1 MFAIVKS
8 PFTKRQQVVYFKPV
22 GGFKVVKLSS
32 QIAIL
37 LIVLSTTLLMALAF
51 PTLKQLEL
59 PAGDLLQRVRYSVM
73 SDEERCVGA
82 GSLCLVGIDGPTL
95 EQLGKF
101 QSGEWLV
108 RRPFLHFVHAM
119 QQHFKPRVVAFDIL
133 FQPVLGRAHQTR
145 SHGRG
150 ELKRILEML
159 QAEAFEAGMD
169 RDPLLLFKISQTISY
184 LAEYYLAAGFA
195 GLKWPLPETGRAG
208 VSVLCGYYFPMAFL
222 QKTADAPARAPLDA
236 GRSAYLLDVAI
247 PLENANQPPP
257 DFPFAD
263 TIDMPAPVLL
273 DYCRLGY
280 INVPRDHDG
289 IMRRLP
295 LVWGARLPTPD
306 GTEKRLLPSF
316 ALLAYLEYRGVGP
329 RNVTVNFGDRVVVEA
344 ENGTPLLE
352 IPVDE
357 YGRMMLD
364 FDCTLKD
371 VPSVSLRDV
380 LNTGTA
386 IVSGGEGDNE
396 QLARRR
402 QLTQLVDGRLCLVGL
417 VAPGTTDIGPT
428 PIDPNTP
435 FVQVHLTALKN
446 MFSERLMRPLKNRE
460 RIGILL
466 VVGLLFSLVAF
477 LPRISTFLW
486 GTLGFVVAYLGLC
499 YALVHWHLMIL
510 PVSTPLLQ
518 MALAFVSI
526 LFVRYWTEERAKR
539 RIRSMFSTMV
549 SMEVLRYM
557 EEHPES
563 FALKGNRA
571 LATVMFSDI
580 NHFTTIAEKID
591 PDALSELL
599 NRYFSTMTEVIMDA
613 GGYVDKFEGDAI
625 MAEWGV
631 PYPDPEHAVS
641 ACRAVLVQ
649 KEALDSLVPELK
661 NRFGEEFSVR
671 FGLCSGELS
680 AGNMGSQKKFQYT
693 VMGNVVNQAAR
704 LEPLNKLYG
713 TQIIVGPETRRLV
726 GSAFELRHLD
736 RVVVAGMSEPLDV
749 FELLAEKN
757 GVAHARLN
765 AMRQYEEALGL
776 YRKQRWDE
784 AENLFKLVNDVLDD
798 DPPSQVMLGRI
809 RQLRDNPPGTDWDG
823 VFVVQGKG

>member
-1 MFAIVKS
+1 M
-8 PFTKRQQVVYFKPV
+8 KR
-22 GGFKVVKLSS
+22 SS
-32 QIAIL
+32 QIIIL
-37 LIVLSTTLLMALAF
+37 VIALGTTVLMTLAF
-51 PTLKQLEL
+51 PALKHLEL
-59 PAGDLLQRVRYSVM
+59 PAGDLLQKVRYSM
-73 SDEERCVGA
+73 MTEDERCVGA
-82 GSLCLVGIDGPTL
+82 ESLCLIGIDGPTL

-108 RRPFLHFVHAM
+108 RRPFLRFVHAM

-150 ELKRILEML
+150 ELKRILEAL
-159 QAEAFEAGMD
+159 QVETFEAGMD

-195 GLKWPLPETGRAG
+195 GLRWPLPGTGRAG
-208 VSVLCGYYFPMAFL
+208 VSVLCGYYFPMTFQSGA
-222 QKTADAPARAPLDA
+222 ADSPNRAALDSNRA
-236 GRSAYLLDVAI
+236 AYLLDVAI
-247 PLENANQPPP
+247 PLENASVPPA
-257 DFPFAD
+257 DFPFGHTLD
-263 TIDMPAPVLL
+263 LPAPVLL
-273 DYCRLGY
+273 DYFRVGY
-280 INVPRDHDG
+280 SNVPRANDL

-295 LVWGARLPTPD
+295 LVWGARLPVDD
-306 GTEKRLLPSF
+306 GVEERLLPSF
-316 ALLAYLEYRGVGP
+316 ALLAYLEYRGIKP
-329 RNVTVNFGDRVVVEA
+329 ENVLVHFGEMVVVEA
-344 ENGTPLLE
+344 DNGTRLLE

-357 YGRMMLD
+357 YGRMTLD
-364 FDCTLKD
+364 FDCRLQD
-371 VPSVSLRDV
+371 VPSVSLGDV
-380 LNTGTA
+380 LNVGTTISTGA
-386 IVSGGEGDNE
+386 DDGGEDRRHR
-396 QLARRR
+396 LAR
-402 QLTQLVDGRLCLVGL
+402 LVDGRLCLVGL
-417 VAPGTTDIGPT
+417 IAPGTTDIGPT

-446 MFSERLMRPLKNRE
+446 MISNRLLRPLKNRE
-460 RIGILL
+460 RIAVLL
-466 VVGLLFSLVAF
+466 LVGLLFSLVAF

-486 GTLGFVVAYLGLC
+486 GTFGFVAAYLGLC

-510 PVSTPLLQ
+510 PVATPLLQ

-526 LFVRYWTEERAKR
+526 LFIRYWTEERAKR

-641 ACRAVLVQ
+641 ACRAVLAQ
-649 KEALDSLVPELK
+649 QAALSKLTPDLK
-661 NRFGEEFSVR
+661 NRFGVEFSIR

-713 TQIIVGPETRRLV
+713 TRVLVGPETRRLI

-736 RVVVAGMSEPLDV
+736 RVVVAGMSEPLEV

-765 AMRQYEEALGL
+765 AMRQYEEALEL
-776 YRKQRWDE
+776 YWEQRWDE
-784 AENLFKLVNDVLDD
+784 AENLFQLVSDVLDD
-798 DPPSQVMLGRI
+798 DPPSQVMLERI
-809 RQLRDNPPGTDWDG
+809 RTFRDHPPEPDWDG